1 MLKSR
6 LNKFTQY
13 TSGILPHE
21 ADFLLQYKKFED
33 REKNNIVDRVIH
45 NAIYIKDDLEY
56 DNSIDKRKYSYIKT
70 WCSKLLDALDVD
82 KTLEKLLAWEKLIMT
97 DAIAKEDEKELIRIL
112 KTSDSS
118 HFNFIKLYDISR
130 IYRHYLQIRLRHRDF
145 DIVHN
150 FINKYRTDYEYSKL
164 VNDKLHDATN
174 EIINHYVLKKDT
186 QNDWYQW
193 LTSVFYNESLDG
205 YNRLLAWIRI
215 VFIAHNKKSYD
226 ILEDKFVYFDNMI
239 KSGHFYS
246 RRILVN
252 FYSQYLLYYSSYQNI
267 EKATYYGY
275 LSIKEVNND
284 YLYYVNNLVAIL
296 LRSKKANE
304 AYEILKSSL
313 HAAKESPNFHS
324 KIGHTAFT
332 VFSLIDLQK
341 AKQAENHAFV
351 FLTAYKKEIFEHR
364 WHLFFTAYFK
374 AMLMS
379 GNFPGVIKTYS
390 LYKLKEKDDLYSVSA
405 NYTPSIPWMYH
416 LASFKLGELDMSRL
430 EMSLQTLLIKSQEFH
445 STMGNT
451 DLLELTRVI
460 LKKDYL
466 KLNLENTGSDIFS

>member
-1 MLKSR
+1 M
-6 LNKFTQY
+6 
-13 TSGILPHE
+13 
-21 ADFLLQYKKFED
+21 LQYKKFEED
-33 REKNNIVDRVIH
+33 EKNDIIAKVIH
-45 NAIYIKDDLEY
+45 NAVHINDHLEY
-56 DNSIDKRKYSYIKT
+56 DDSIDKRKYSYVKT

-97 DAIAKEDEKELIRIL
+97 DAINKEDEKELIRIL

-145 DIVHN
+145 EIVHL

-174 EIINHYVLKKDT
+174 EIINHYVHKKDS

-215 VFIAHNKKSYD
+215 VFIAHNRRSYE
-226 ILEDKFVYFDNMI
+226 ILEDKFVYFDKMI

-252 FYSQYLLYYSSYQNI
+252 FYSQYLLYYSSFQNL
-267 EKATYYGY
+267 EKATYYGC
-275 LSIKEVNND
+275 LSIKETNND

-313 HAAKESPNFHS
+313 HTAKDLNFHS

-332 VFSLIDLQK
+332 VFSLIDLHK
-341 AKQAENHAFV
+341 VKQAENHAFV
-351 FLTAYKKEIFEHR
+351 FLTAYKKEIFDHR

-374 AMLMS
+374 AMLIN
-379 GNFPGVIKTYS
+379 GNFPGGNES
-390 LYKLKEKDDLYSVSA
+390 LYFV
-405 NYTPSIPWMYH
+405 
-416 LASFKLGELDMSRL
+416 
-430 EMSLQTLLIKSQEFH
+430 QTQ
-445 STMGNT
+445 G
-451 DLLELTRVI
+451 
-460 LKKDYL
+460 
-466 KLNLENTGSDIFS
+466 TG